1 MIPSRR
7 QYPSTLLS
15 VPVHL
20 NALTNSTIKQTKR
33 RVRFNPSVTVQPINC
48 KMSSDSSMYYSMAE
62 LDAMSLEAKTD
73 YAKSQEQTT
82 ESDTPSST
90 SLLVVDPA
98 LRGLEFKSCPRRVYQ
113 KILSTKALLKYQKAL
128 ASDPLKTNE
137 ERLFALAKAS
147 SKLSKGATI
156 IAIETARLD
165 SVQVRELQVQAR
177 LDSKQVF
184 TYNYLIPIRN
194 ESILLTAFPGQ
205 KKQRRLSSRASG
217 IDFPNP
223 VQGQKKRRR
232 LSFMDINSIP
242 SRRECVDQ

>member
-1 MIPSRR
+1 MISTVKIVPSRR
-7 QYPSTLLS
+7 QYPGTLLS

-48 KMSSDSSMYYSMAE
+48 KMSSDQRRIMYYNMAE

-73 YAKSQEQTT
+73 YAKPKEQTT
-82 ESDTPSST
+82 EPDTPSST

-128 ASDPLKTNE
+128 ALDPLKTNE

-165 SVQVRELQVQAR
+165 SVQVFNNY
-177 LDSKQVF
+177 D
-184 TYNYLIPIRN
+184 YLIPISN

-205 KKQRRLSSRASG
+205 KKQRRLSSKASE
-217 IDFPNP
+217 IDFPKP
-223 VQGQKKRRR
+223 VQGQNKRRR
-232 LSFMDINSIP
+232 LST
-242 SRRECVDQ
+242 